1 MCTRTGRFVQSE
13 PVRAHLQRAQDCS
26 LLVNGNDIWDV
37 CDEAI
42 QIFYSL
48 TACYKRTHRGE
59 IEACSP
65 LPFDCLSMFVALRR
79 RLMARGRS
87 TTGRLQPSW
96 PGGWCGVAERLPTL
110 LYCSSRRR
118 GLPNSTARAGNLTS
132 KTQGFKLGLVIMSQ
146 RGFWRFHAPAASMCH
161 D

>member
-1 MCTRTGRFVQSE
+1 MYE
-13 PVRAHLQRAQDCS
+13 RASGLMLGKTQ
-26 LLVNGNDIWDV
+26 L
-37 CDEAI
+37 AI
-42 QIFYSL
+42 QIFFSF

-87 TTGRLQPSW
+87 TTERLQPSW

-110 LYCSSRRR
+110 LYCSIEQEEGATEQHRQGRQSDIENA
-118 GLPNSTARAGNLTS
+118 GLQAWLGDHVAAGFLALPRTS
-132 KTQGFKLGLVIMSQ
+132 GLNVS
-146 RGFWRFHAPAASMCH
+146 
-161 D
+161 